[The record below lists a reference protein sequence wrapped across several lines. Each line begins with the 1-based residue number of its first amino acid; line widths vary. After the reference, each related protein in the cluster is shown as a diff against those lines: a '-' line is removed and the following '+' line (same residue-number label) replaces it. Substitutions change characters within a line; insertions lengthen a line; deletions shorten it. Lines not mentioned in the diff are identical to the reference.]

1 MSYGDECSGENEAG
15 VVVGGGKGRMGEI
28 REGFVEK
35 MVFRQRARESAS
47 HQVCAVRV
55 FWVEGTATAAPS
67 TNVLGVFQ
75 AQ

>member
-35 MVFRQRARESAS
+35 MAFRQRARESVS
-47 HQVCAVRV
+47 HRVCAVRV
-55 FWVEGTATAAPS
+55 F
-67 TNVLGVFQ
+67 
-75 AQ
+75 